1 MMLIID
7 VEFLGSGKY
16 TIVSIPCLTKCR
28 LSSSCNREKSP
39 FFLSNLSIGPV
50 TRSMYRLSVK
60 VRNWRL
66 LRGSV
71 LAESSNLDQSCVGFP
86 PVQTTYSS
94 RRDCTSPPMM
104 GLSGMKTSVFSCGSS
119 FAAMIRCCR
128 LLDLDTPIN
137 GLVRSVSDVAVR
149 VGSVSGGTICNGRV
163 VSCWDSRW
171 ASGSAVGSLFGAS
184 RGSTVS
190 CWGSEL
196 ELVSLSEFN
205 QSKLP
210 SPLEVGEM
218 SSAVVDSWLGP

>member
-71 LAESSNLDQSCVGFP
+71 LAESSNLDQSCFGFP

-119 FAAMIRCCR
+119 FAAMIRCCL

-137 GLVRSVSDVAVR
+137 GLVRC
-149 VGSVSGGTICNGRV
+149 GS
-163 VSCWDSRW
+163 SRW
-171 ASGSAVGSLFGAS
+171 VGLRWNNLQWSSGLLLGFALGVWIGSWI
-184 RGSTVS
+184 TVRCS
-190 CWGSEL
+190 
-196 ELVSLSEFN
+196 
-205 QSKLP
+205 
-210 SPLEVGEM
+210 
-218 SSAVVDSWLGP
+218 